1 MKEPNEVERIEELL
15 IARATTGLDAASAAE
30 LDRLLE
36 AHPVEDVD
44 GFERAAAALELALVA
59 ESAEALEPLPA
70 GLTDSLVDDAPNWIG
85 RTAPH
90 QADSARVEP
99 AQAESERPAGGL
111 RLVTYAGWFAAAA
124 AAAVLIWIDGSAR
137 AEQARL
143 RSEVARLA
151 QRSDDAVSDLREAN
165 LELDGIRAR
174 ASSLDE
180 ALEQARSEQSEL
192 ESRVQ
197 STADEADEVRR
208 QLAEVRAAREQ
219 REAQLEDQVAA
230 LEELIYQPP
239 PEIRLDRMLARA
251 DDVVRVP
258 WSTTEDDLVAGTGAT
273 GEVIWSDSLQEGYMV
288 FEAMQP
294 NAGLEQQFQL
304 WIFSATQS
312 AETPVDGGVFDIGA
326 TAQRIVVPIDAKLA
340 VEDPS
345 LFAVTLERPG
355 GVVVSSRERLLLT
368 AQV

>member
-30 LDRLLE
+30 LDRLLK

-44 GFERAAAALELALVA
+44 GFERAAAALDLALLA

-90 QADSARVEP
+90 QADSAQV
-99 AQAESERPAGGL
+99 ESERPAGGL
-111 RLVTYAGWFAAAA
+111 RLITYAGWFAAAA
-124 AAAVLIWIDGSAR
+124 AAAVLIWVDGSAR
-137 AEQARL
+137 AEQASL

-151 QRSDDAVSDLREAN
+151 QLSDDAAGDLREAN

-180 ALEQARSEQSEL
+180 ALEQARSKQSEL

-197 STADEADEVRR
+197 STTDEADEVRR

-230 LEELIYQPP
+230 LEELLYQPP